1 MTPKRRSE
9 INWPLAPDKWEEE
22 EVEVVV
28 VRSSE
33 AVLPFRLA
41 RGAQLGLIFKLSPVF
56 DGEALADWLLF
67 VLLKLLKRFWM
78 APPLLPRPPEAATE
92 AAAEADKD
100 VQPPPAD
107 EDVVLW
113 AGDEP
118 DTSEATSET
127 SVEVDMGESIC
138 EGPLARYHP
147 RFFDLIFF
155 SVKNTWLGN
164 QLLSTEFFEN
174 FFLKYF
180 AF

>member
-1 MTPKRRSE
+1 
-9 INWPLAPDKWEEE
+9 
-22 EVEVVV
+22 
-28 VRSSE
+28 
-33 AVLPFRLA
+33 
-41 RGAQLGLIFKLSPVF
+41 
-56 DGEALADWLLF
+56 
-67 VLLKLLKRFWM
+67 M

-118 DTSEATSET
+118 DTSET

-138 EGPLARYHP
+138 WGPLARYHP

-155 SVKNTWLGN
+155 FCDEYLTGK
-164 QLLSTEFFEN
+164 STFINEIS
-174 FFLKYF
+174 
-180 AF
+180 

>member
-1 MTPKRRSE
+1 
-9 INWPLAPDKWEEE
+9 
-22 EVEVVV
+22 
-28 VRSSE
+28 
-33 AVLPFRLA
+33 
-41 RGAQLGLIFKLSPVF
+41 
-56 DGEALADWLLF
+56 
-67 VLLKLLKRFWM
+67 M
-78 APPLLPRPPEAATE
+78 APPLLPRPPEAVTE

-118 DTSEATSET
+118 DTSET

-155 SVKNTWLGN
+155 SVKNI
-164 QLLSTEFFEN
+164 
-174 FFLKYF
+174 
-180 AF
+180 

>member
-1 MTPKRRSE
+1 
-9 INWPLAPDKWEEE
+9 
-22 EVEVVV
+22 
-28 VRSSE
+28 
-33 AVLPFRLA
+33 
-41 RGAQLGLIFKLSPVF
+41 
-56 DGEALADWLLF
+56 
-67 VLLKLLKRFWM
+67 M

-138 EGPLARYHP
+138 WGPLARYHP

-155 SVKNTWLGN
+155 FCEEYLTGK
-164 QLLSTEFFEN
+164 STFIN
-174 FFLKYF
+174 GIS
-180 AF
+180 

>member
-1 MTPKRRSE
+1 MTPERHSE
-9 INWPLAPDKWEEE
+9 INWPLAPDIWEEE

-78 APPLLPRPPEAATE
+78 APPLLPRPPEAVTE

-118 DTSEATSET
+118 DTSET

-138 EGPLARYHP
+138 WGPLLKGVKCQKP
-147 RFFDLIFF
+147 RQKL
-155 SVKNTWLGN
+155 
-164 QLLSTEFFEN
+164 E
-174 FFLKYF
+174 
-180 AF
+180 